1 MTRIVTLLVSLLFIA
16 PVQAAPALWEVRD
29 GDSSIWLFGSF
40 HILPQDAEWRTPLF
54 DQVLA
59 EADKVVLETDMS
71 PEQQAVIGAEAF
83 ARGIYTDGSVL
94 TDILDPLDQLMLRDA
109 AAATGQ
115 PIGSLLA
122 MRPWMAANA
131 LVVGAMLSSGY
142 SIEGVELQV
151 QPDLAPE
158 RLSFLETGLE
168 QIEVLAGAPE
178 DEQMAMLIS
187 TLEQLD
193 LMPKLLDKML
203 RSWLAGTPEV
213 LTDLFLMEMGGFEEA
228 FLERLIYARN
238 RNWIGPLDAMLAGN
252 EQALVIVGT
261 AHLIGD
267 GSVVNLLQEKGYA
280 VERVQ

>member
-267 GSVVNLLQEKGYA
+267 GSVVDLLEEKGYA

>member
-94 TDILDPLDQLMLRDA
+94 TDILDPLDQLMLREA

-213 LTDLFLMEMGGFEEA
+213 LTDLFLMEKGGFEDA

-267 GSVVNLLQEKGYA
+267 GSVVDLLEEKGYA